1 MGLAGELRRHR
12 FLLFQLARRSFAARH
27 AENLLGWWWSLIS
40 TAFQALLFWV
50 IFSRVIGIR
59 IAEPRG
65 VGFAVYLMTGLVPF
79 AALQDALT
87 RSATV
92 FRRHAAIVQ
101 RVRFPLGVLV
111 TGDLLGTLAY
121 HALPL
126 TAVGIWCLAAGHLE
140 LPGMGGLVLGL
151 VFLAVW
157 TLGLGLA
164 LAVVGALLPD
174 VDHVLSLALQAVFYG
189 APIVYPLSMVG
200 EGALGTV
207 VQANPLTVMVELVRM
222 GLIGAA
228 APAVAPVVAVA
239 VGGVVLVVAGT
250 ALLSRYR
257 WRIPDVV

>member
-1 MGLAGELRRHR
+1 MALPGELARHR

-40 TAFQALLFWV
+40 TAFQALLFWI
-50 IFSRVIGIR
+50 IFSRIIGIR
-59 IAEPRG
+59 IAEPAG

-79 AALQDALT
+79 AALQDALA

-126 TAVGIWCLAAGHLE
+126 AAVGAWCVAAGHVN
-140 LPGMGGLVLGL
+140 PAGMGGLLLGL
-151 VFLAVW
+151 VLLALWV
-157 TLGLGLA
+157 LGLGLA

-174 VDHVLSLALQAVFYG
+174 VDHVLSLGLQAVFYG

-200 EGALGTV
+200 DGTLRKV
-207 VQANPLTVMVELVRM
+207 VEANPLTVMVELARM
-222 GLIGAA
+222 GLLGGAGPA
-228 APAVAPVVAVA
+228 LVPAVAAG
-239 VGGVVLVVAGT
+239 VGGLLSVALGT
-250 ALLSRYR
+250 ALLGRYR